1 MMNHKRGLSNTISC
15 SNNITENLEQR
26 KTPVERRRAK
36 QQTRSSGP
44 NQLKRIALNRGLT
57 PDPRACNHRKQ
68 HICQR

>member
-44 NQLKRIALNRGLT
+44 NQLK
-57 PDPRACNHRKQ
+57 
-68 HICQR
+68 